1 MSDDEIMIVDVEL
14 NAFKLVLQS
23 GEDPNKIQTSSR
35 PTMYIGDYDWMKRSR
50 NSEMNLA
57 S

>member
-1 MSDDEIMIVDVEL
+1 MIVDVEL